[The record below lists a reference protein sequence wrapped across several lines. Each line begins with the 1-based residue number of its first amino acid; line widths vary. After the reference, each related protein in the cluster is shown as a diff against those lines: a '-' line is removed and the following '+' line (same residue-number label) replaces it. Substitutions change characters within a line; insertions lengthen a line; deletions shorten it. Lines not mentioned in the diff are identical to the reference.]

1 MTSFVNTVFAG
12 NPSQYIIESKYWPD
26 LMICKLAT
34 ECGLDRPGET
44 YNFWALWIC
53 PGNPIITI
61 QFFDGF
67 ESAIYRM
74 RIRSIWIL

>member
-1 MTSFVNTVFAG
+1 MLQIPLIFNELDLIRVETPIGYSLGGCRCTLETMTSFVNTVFAG

-44 YNFWALWIC
+44 
-53 PGNPIITI
+53 
-61 QFFDGF
+61 
-67 ESAIYRM
+67 
-74 RIRSIWIL
+74 